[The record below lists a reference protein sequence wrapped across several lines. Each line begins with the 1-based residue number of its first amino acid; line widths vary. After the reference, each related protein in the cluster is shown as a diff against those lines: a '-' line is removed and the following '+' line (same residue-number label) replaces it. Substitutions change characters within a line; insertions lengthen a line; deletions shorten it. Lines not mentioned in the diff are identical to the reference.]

1 MSKMNIQSEKLQLI
15 EWISRLEDSDIVNI
29 LRQVKE
35 NLSGETVK
43 LSQEEQAGIDR
54 GLKDIEEDRVH
65 SHESVKKIY
74 DKYL

>member
-1 MSKMNIQSEKLQLI
+1 MRKMNIQSEKLQLI

-29 LRQVKE
+29 LSQVKQ

-43 LSQEEQAGIDR
+43 LSQEEQEGINR
-54 GLKDIEEDRVH
+54 GLKDIEEGRVH

-74 DKYL
+74 EKYL

>member
-1 MSKMNIQSEKLQLI
+1 MNIQSEKLQLI

-43 LSQEEQAGIDR
+43 LSQENGKV
-54 GLKDIEEDRVH
+54 LKEG
-65 SHESVKKIY
+65 
-74 DKYL
+74 

>member
-1 MSKMNIQSEKLQLI
+1 MNIQSEKLQLI

-29 LRQVKE
+29 LSQVKQ

-43 LSQEEQAGIDR
+43 LSQEEQEGINR
-54 GLKDIEEDRVH
+54 GLKDIEEGRVH

-74 DKYL
+74 EKYL